1 MDRLGHDRSNP
12 GLDAPGS
19 ARSNRKP
26 QGQASTRDW
35 LDARAGENMW
45 PAILAVDINAASQH
59 FKNDGL
65 RHSFAGLRS
74 DDLCSGQVSFLSKPV
89 SLVNGLFTTFGEW
102 FAHRNPVLI
111 LFCVHGISSEG
122 TDASQETISRTAV
135 REIGAAPPGD

>member
-1 MDRLGHDRSNP
+1 MLG
-12 GLDAPGS
+12 
-19 ARSNRKP
+19 
-26 QGQASTRDW
+26 
-35 LDARAGENMW
+35 
-45 PAILAVDINAASQH
+45 PAKTCGRPFLAVDINAASQH

-74 DDLCSGQVSFLSKPV
+74 DNLCFSSV